1 MAEVG
6 HRLGRG
12 RGAYDFAHKIYNC
25 HLLGSPNRQGKGAI
39 HVSAGFLTGYLKKDD
54 LLAAGNAVNRVT
66 DGASRDGYTSV
77 TPVPGAVDD
86 MWGKGNVPKDCSL
99 QNKTRG
105 RIIGRNA
112 PLCRSNVGLRRT
124 LCSSSLYQ
132 WRLCWGRGQFVF
144 IREYGDNGSRAVPL
158 FKSKTGYYEILQ
170 VMPSATQ
177 AQIKTAYYKQS
188 FVYHPDRNAGSEEAT
203 VRFSDISE
211 AYTVLGN
218 ETLRKKYDRGLLGQS
233 DLLATVRPSS
243 SKDGAGGGS
252 AQQQAGGR
260 RSVGG
265 EGPRANDFDKFFRS
279 HYNEQLQRQRDIR
292 ARREQRLREK
302 AATKDG
308 QKLDWMMEMCVGLLV
323 VMAAGVIMS
332 LKRG

>member
-25 HLLGSPNRQGKGAI
+25 HLLGSPN
-39 HVSAGFLTGYLKKDD
+39 
-54 LLAAGNAVNRVT
+54 
-66 DGASRDGYTSV
+66 
-77 TPVPGAVDD
+77 
-86 MWGKGNVPKDCSL
+86 
-99 QNKTRG
+99 
-105 RIIGRNA
+105 
-112 PLCRSNVGLRRT
+112 
-124 LCSSSLYQ
+124 
-132 WRLCWGRGQFVF
+132 
-144 IREYGDNGSRAVPL
+144 SRAVPL

-265 EGPRANDFDKFFRS
+265 EGPRADDFDKFFRS

-302 AATKDG
+302 AAAKDG
-308 QKLDWMMEMCVGLLV
+308 QKLDWMMEILCHWVLSRHCATHADRSRCSGCFTACHCNSSTPLAFIKSPV
-323 VMAAGVIMS
+323 
-332 LKRG
+332 